1 MEQSNSILLPLI
13 LSMSVTVLSGF
24 RGERR
29 SSSARKNAYVEYSK
43 KTINIAYRATFLLW
57 QYFARE
63 SETDPS
69 DTCSSDSGIGDAI
82 KIFDPCYGK

>member
-43 KTINIAYRATFLLW
+43 KTINIAGDLLPI
-57 QYFARE
+57 
-63 SETDPS
+63 D
-69 DTCSSDSGIGDAI
+69 
-82 KIFDPCYGK
+82 